1 MDLRTFFF
9 SDVIFDAIYFS
20 LSTGLALSYR
30 FWQVEFLFSFSSRK
44 VLIFFLTSF
53 KSVFVLIF
61 CLLLLLLVSPVCLWY
76 QAPPGELGMY
86 PLWIRGATVF
96 WKILFHCLLT
106 YVVFDETSTIILTCS
121 FLFMYFFSLRRLSEF
136 SFFISSQQV
145 DYDMSKYDFFSFFL
159 YPSAL
164 FPVLLLSFL
173 PSLPFLPFIPFL
185 YFSCLVVSEHGICVL
200 L

>member
-121 FLFMYFFSLRRLSEF
+121 FLFMYFFPFEGCQNFPFSLVLSRLTMICLNMIFFLF
-136 SFFISSQQV
+136 SFILLPYSL
-145 DYDMSKYDFFSFFL
+145 SFFF
-159 YPSAL
+159 PSSHL
-164 FPVLLLSFL
+164 FLFFLS
-173 PSLPFLPFIPFL
+173 SPFCIFPA
-185 YFSCLVVSEHGICVL
+185 
-200 L
+200 